1 MTVYILGAAT
11 LILLVLILWRFSSP
25 EFRRRSEQPK
35 FQILANLNSRPNAS
49 QEQPIENNP
58 PARAKGTDE
67 HHEPKD
73 EDHEP

>member
-35 FQILANLNSRPNAS
+35 FQILANLDSRPGT
-49 QEQPIENNP
+49 EQDKTMQDNQDNQQAPS
-58 PARAKGTDE
+58 KGTHE
-67 HHEPKD
+67 HHEP
-73 EDHEP
+73 

>member
-35 FQILANLNSRPNAS
+35 FQILANLDSRPGTEKDKTT
-49 QEQPIENNP
+49 QDNP
-58 PARAKGTDE
+58 QAPSKGTNE
-67 HHEPKD
+67 HHEP
-73 EDHEP
+73 